1 MTTTEQLNEHPR
13 NRDKNPEKGFV
24 AILGWSLRAIDA
36 IDRFDRRYVLVAPY
50 WAEDYARKNNIP

>member
-24 AILGWSLRAIDA
+24 GPSTPSIASTAA
-36 IDRFDRRYVLVAPY
+36 T
-50 WAEDYARKNNIP
+50 